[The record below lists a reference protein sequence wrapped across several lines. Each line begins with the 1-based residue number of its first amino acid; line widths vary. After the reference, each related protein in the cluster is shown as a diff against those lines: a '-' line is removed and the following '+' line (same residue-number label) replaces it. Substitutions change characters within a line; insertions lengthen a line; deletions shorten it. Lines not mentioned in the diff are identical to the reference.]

1 MRVETLCVCRYVHG
15 PVHPFVHHF
24 VHVHSPIGLRLRELP
39 IKQGLSEDFGSG
51 GRGWYAAT
59 RPQKNM
65 GILARV
71 RFGSGGLLKRV
82 T

>member
-51 GRGWYAAT
+51 GRDRTYD
-59 RPQKNM
+59 QLIN
-65 GILARV
+65 
-71 RFGSGGLLKRV
+71 SQLLYR
-82 T
+82 